1 MLTSLL
7 PLLDE
12 FGLEAEQ
19 EEVRRLLEAGH
30 SLRSQKDSGIV
41 VCLRKGMTRWC

>member
-7 PLLDE
+7 PLLVD
-12 FGLEAEQ
+12 FGLGAEE
-19 EEVRRLLEAGH
+19 EEVRRMLEAGH

-41 VCLRKGMTRWC
+41 VCSRKGMTQWC